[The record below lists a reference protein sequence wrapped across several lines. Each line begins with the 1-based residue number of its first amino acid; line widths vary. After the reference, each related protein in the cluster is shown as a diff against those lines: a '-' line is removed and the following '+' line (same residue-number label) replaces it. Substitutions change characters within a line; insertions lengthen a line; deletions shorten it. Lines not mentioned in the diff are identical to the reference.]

1 MENFYF
7 NLHQE
12 LLDTR
17 LMRAFLSKYLRD
29 NGYYC
34 CDVFF
39 AQVRF
44 KPEAKPKCFDNS
56 LGYNLIYETI
66 AYRPNQGWSWE
77 KLVKEYLKYQY

>member
-7 NLHQE
+7 SLRPE
-12 LLDTR
+12 FLDTR

-44 KPEAKPKCFDNS
+44 KPENKPKCFDNS
-56 LGYNLIYETI
+56 LGYNLVYETI
-66 AYRPNQGWSWE
+66 AYKPKQG
-77 KLVKEYLKYQY
+77 